1 MCTCSPTPLAYSSW
15 QKLYSS
21 APRSLI
27 GGPGALCDQLL
38 QPPKFVSLG
47 PYEALD
53 GTSTCFLR
61 HLRRGRGGHW
71 RRAGSLTTAV
81 PAALMLPRSGSSVD
95 VDILVRQD
103 INNAH
108 ASKLFL
114 QECRNLPVGY
124 ECTSERAEHVEAL
137 YFAIG
142 QPTVAPLRARGATE
156 APKIHTHCGRLIPSA
171 V

>member
-1 MCTCSPTPLAYSSW
+1 
-15 QKLYSS
+15 
-21 APRSLI
+21 
-27 GGPGALCDQLL
+27 
-38 QPPKFVSLG
+38 
-47 PYEALD
+47 
-53 GTSTCFLR
+53 
-61 HLRRGRGGHW
+61 
-71 RRAGSLTTAV
+71 
-81 PAALMLPRSGSSVD
+81 MLPRSGSSVD

-114 QECRNLPVGY
+114 QECRILPVGY

-156 APKIHTHCGRLIPSA
+156 APKIHTPTVVASSRQPCSVMCLSWWATSA
-171 V
+171 

>member
-1 MCTCSPTPLAYSSW
+1 M
-15 QKLYSS
+15 QKV
-21 APRSLI
+21 R
-27 GGPGALCDQLL
+27 
-38 QPPKFVSLG
+38 
-47 PYEALD
+47 YEALER
-53 GTSTCFLR
+53 TSTCFLR

-71 RRAGSLTTAV
+71 RHAGSLTTAV

-95 VDILVRQD
+95 VDILVRQY
-103 INNAH
+103 ITNAH
-108 ASKLFL
+108 ASKLCL

-124 ECTSERAEHVEAL
+124 ACTSGRAEHVEAL

-142 QPTVAPLRARGATE
+142 QPTVTPFRARGATE